1 MDDPIP
7 VEPARKHHDTDGDD
21 DPHGDAQHEEK
32 PVTRHA
38 GANLVTAPSPGAV
51 RDWTARRVPSRA
63 EQPRRAAWSPEPRH
77 AVRRLSA
84 WPEARSA
91 AAAAPGPLAAAAGSP
106 QAKKGRTSRAGAGS
120 QSRAASAGLGADFAE
135 RPQAALPAAAP
146 RSAPSGGGR
155 RSPTTTRPGRKQ

>member
-7 VEPARKHHDTDGDD
+7 VEPARKHHDTDADD

-51 RDWTARRVPSRA
+51 RDWTAPRVPSRA

-77 AVRRLSA
+77 AVRRSSA

-91 AAAAPGPLAAAAGSP
+91 AVAAPGPPAGAAGAP
-106 QAKKGRTSRAGAGS
+106 QAEKGPDSIGRA
-120 QSRAASAGLGADFAE
+120 R
-135 RPQAALPAAAP
+135 LPTP
-146 RSAPSGGGR
+146 
-155 RSPTTTRPGRKQ
+155 